1 MDFSYSEEQE
11 LLRNTVARFLADN
24 YSFESFRRVARSEA
38 G

>member
-11 LLRNTVARFLADN
+11 AVRELSVRIFTDQATT
-24 YSFESFRRVARSEA
+24 S